1 MKKLLVLFMVCLL
14 FSPVIAH
21 SGEEHTDVDQ
31 NNSSSVENQSEDMS
45 GFNQLY
51 PGYRSGAIWVVVEVL
66 FVLGATGLAV
76 RHYFRKS
83 EHGSLK
89 GFIRERVL

>member
-1 MKKLLVLFMVCLL
+1 MKKLLALFMVCLL

-21 SGEEHTDVDQ
+21 AGEDH
-31 NNSSSVENQSEDMS
+31 NGSSSVDHQSEETS
-45 GFNQLY
+45 GFSQLY
-51 PGYRSGAIWVVVEVL
+51 PEYRSGTILVIAEVL
-66 FVLGATGLAV
+66 VILGATAIAV
-76 RHYFRKS
+76 RHYFGKS